1 MGVRQKYSTVI
12 SNYSFR
18 KLHSIEGFPLEYFTP
33 VSATLGGLL
42 IGLAATLMLWT
53 NGRITGI
60 SGIVSGVLIPS
71 KTDTPWRA
79 CFVAGLILGPIGY
92 IAVSGQELTIVTQAS
107 PLLSIIAGLAVGIGT
122 RLGSGCTSGHG
133 ICGIARFSKRSFL
146 ATAVFMLTAMITVY
160 ITRHLAGGF

>member
-1 MGVRQKYSTVI
+1 M
-12 SNYSFR
+12 
-18 KLHSIEGFPLEYFTP
+18 EYFTP
-33 VSATLGGLL
+33 LSAVTGGLL

-60 SGIVSGVLIPS
+60 SGIVSGVLIP
-71 KTDTPWRA
+71 KTADTMWRV

-92 IAVSGQELTIVTQAS
+92 IAVSGQGLTIVTQAS
-107 PLLSIIAGLAVGIGT
+107 PLLSIVAGLAVGIGT

-146 ATAVFMLTAMITVY
+146 ATTVFILTAMVTVF
-160 ITRHLAGGF
+160 ITRHLVGGS

>member
-1 MGVRQKYSTVI
+1 M
-12 SNYSFR
+12 
-18 KLHSIEGFPLEYFTP
+18 EYFTP
-33 VSATLGGLL
+33 LSAALGGLL

-71 KTDTPWRA
+71 KTDTAWRSY
-79 CFVAGLILGPIGY
+79 FLAGLVLGPIAY
-92 IAVSGQELTIVTQAS
+92 TTVSGQGLTIVTQAS
-107 PLLSIIAGLAVGIGT
+107 PLLSVVAGLAVGVGT

-160 ITRHLAGGF
+160 ITRHLVGGP

>member
-1 MGVRQKYSTVI
+1 M
-12 SNYSFR
+12 
-18 KLHSIEGFPLEYFTP
+18 EYFTP
-33 VSATLGGLL
+33 LSAVTGGLL

-60 SGIVSGVLIPS
+60 SGIVSGVLIP
-71 KTDTPWRA
+71 KTADTMWRV

-92 IAVSGQELTIVTQAS
+92 IAVSGQGLTIVTQAS
-107 PLLSIIAGLAVGIGT
+107 PLLSIVAGLAVGIGT

-146 ATAVFMLTAMITVY
+146 ATTVFILTAMVTVF
-160 ITRHLAGGF
+160 ITRHLTGGS

>member
-1 MGVRQKYSTVI
+1 M
-12 SNYSFR
+12 
-18 KLHSIEGFPLEYFTP
+18 EYFTP
-33 VSATLGGLL
+33 ISATIGGLL

-71 KTDTPWRA
+71 KTDTVWRA

-92 IAVSGQELTIVTQAS
+92 IAVSGQGLTIVTQAS
-107 PLLSIIAGLAVGIGT
+107 PLLAVVAGLAVGIGT

-160 ITRHLAGGF
+160 ITRHLVGGL